1 MKLPGM
7 SSVQLKM
14 VKSSWYQLSSVE
26 GGIYELKNAHN
37 RSATSLGSFPGVLA
51 DTVPMHGWGWGGG
64 GEAGGGVLA
73 GWVA

>member
-26 GGIYELKNAHN
+26 GGIYALKKAHN
-37 RSATSLGSFPGVLA
+37 RSATSLGSFSGVLPDA
-51 DTVPMHGWGWGGG
+51 VPMHGCGWGGG
-64 GEAGGGVLA
+64 GKQGEGF
-73 GWVA
+73 